1 MSASNPFLNGGGKP
15 ATDDGEIA
23 RELGYGPYAGMG
35 FNPFSVPGIAVMSP
49 AAAGIL
55 SMGDTMVFRPT

>member
-1 MSASNPFLNGGGKP
+1 MSAPNPFLDGNGKP
-15 ATDDGEIA
+15 AADADEVT
-23 RELGYGPYAGMG
+23 RELAYGPYAGMG

-55 SMGDTMVFRPT
+55 AMGDTVTYRH

>member
-1 MSASNPFLNGGGKP
+1 
-15 ATDDGEIA
+15 
-23 RELGYGPYAGMG
+23 MG

-55 SMGDTMVFRPT
+55 PMGDTITYRHA

>member
-1 MSASNPFLNGGGKP
+1 MRRLRGRNRARGMSG
-15 ATDDGEIA
+15 
-23 RELGYGPYAGMG
+23 RELAYGPYAGMG

-55 SMGDTMVFRPT
+55 SMGDINIYRHA